1 MPTTKR
7 ILTFDK
13 AKMKTFQSINVINQ
27 STLLHA
33 YRQFAVVTDK
43 KLDMYILKFTL
54 SRIYACQLR
63 SDKCHTVYSF
73 HCTEGT
79 RPTPNTAHRR
89 GTGSNLDR
97 SRTDVFTAANI
108 LQLGNIRFVTVLSDT
123 FIINIASPILI
134 L

>member
-1 MPTTKR
+1 
-7 ILTFDK
+7 
-13 AKMKTFQSINVINQ
+13 MKTFQSINVINQ

-79 RPTPNTAHRR
+79 AIPQT
-89 GTGSNLDR
+89 L
-97 SRTDVFTAANI
+97 RTVGGRDQIWIEAQQMF
-108 LQLGNIRFVTVLSDT
+108 LQQRIVYSWGIYGL
-123 FIINIASPILI
+123 
-134 L
+134 